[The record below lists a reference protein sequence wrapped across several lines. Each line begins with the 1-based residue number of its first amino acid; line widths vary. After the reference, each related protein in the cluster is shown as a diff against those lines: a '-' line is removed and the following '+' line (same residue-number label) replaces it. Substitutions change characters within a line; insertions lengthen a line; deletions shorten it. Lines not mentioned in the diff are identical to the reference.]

1 MVASVA
7 HAIPENLRTFESTQ
21 ASEVNRTSVLG
32 QEDFLKLLTAQL
44 KYQDPMK
51 PMENGEF
58 MGQMAQ
64 FSTVSGITEMGE
76 SIDGLVSIYQGQ
88 QMSNSAAMIGK
99 QALVDGNLAQLKGG
113 QLGGAIDLATA
124 ANDVRIEI
132 TSDNGEVMA
141 SLGLGSQLAGTKEFS
156 WDGVT
161 LDGTQAPKGIYHLSA
176 TALVS
181 GETKAPPMQVYGTV
195 NSIQLKNGEV
205 TLNVSGQGNVSF
217 NNVKRISQ

>member
-1 MVASVA
+1 
-7 HAIPENLRTFESTQ
+7 
-21 ASEVNRTSVLG
+21 
-32 QEDFLKLLTAQL
+32 
-44 KYQDPMK
+44 
-51 PMENGEF
+51 
-58 MGQMAQ
+58 
-64 FSTVSGITEMGE
+64 
-76 SIDGLVSIYQGQ
+76 
-88 QMSNSAAMIGK
+88 
-99 QALVDGNLAQLKGG
+99 
-113 QLGGAIDLATA
+113 
-124 ANDVRIEI
+124 VRIEI

-161 LDGTQAPKGIYHLSA
+161 LDGTQAPEGIYHLNA